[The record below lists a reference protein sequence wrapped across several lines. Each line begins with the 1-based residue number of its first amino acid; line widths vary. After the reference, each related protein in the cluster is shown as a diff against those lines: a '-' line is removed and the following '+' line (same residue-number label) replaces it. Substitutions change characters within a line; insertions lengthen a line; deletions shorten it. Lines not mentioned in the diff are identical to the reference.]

1 VRKKKSARIEEV
13 LESEGFSNVDFV
25 DYSRKRFKVARKF
38 IVFFSRID
46 LIDTDEAAS
55 DP

>member
-1 VRKKKSARIEEV
+1 VQESKKSWSQKDFQLLI
-13 LESEGFSNVDFV
+13 FV
-25 DYSRKRFKVARKF
+25 DYSRKRFKVAKKF